1 MSTHRW
7 LPAPLL
13 ALALAVACSD
23 NSVAPSDATIGDLG
37 ATLAALPP
45 EVNREIA
52 RLRRATAAF
61 QQYPRAYDAGYRDQF
76 PEGCMEIAEGAQG
89 YHYIDFSLI
98 GTLDVEKPQLLMYE
112 PQANGRLNLVGVE
125 YIFPGEPT
133 DPPPTLLGREFVYS
147 DVYEVWILHVWAWR
161 GNPHPDGIFA
171 NWNPLV
177 SCRHAA
183 VIATAARHH

>member
-1 MSTHRW
+1 MSARCW
-7 LPAPLL
+7 FPAPLL
-13 ALALAVACSD
+13 ALAVACSGD
-23 NSVAPSDATIGDLG
+23 AVAPPDASPGDME
-37 ATLAALPP
+37 AALAALPP
-45 EVNREIA
+45 EINREIA
-52 RLRRATAAF
+52 ALRRATAAF
-61 QQYPRAYDAGYRDQF
+61 QQYSRAYDAGYDTQF

-89 YHYIDFSLI
+89 YHYIDFSLV

-133 DPPPTLLGREFVYS
+133 DPPPTLFGREFGYS
-147 DVYEVWILHVWAWR
+147 DVYGVWILHVWAWR

-177 SCRHAA
+177 SCRHATL
-183 VIATAARHH
+183 VATAAPHH